1 MLDTSSEKA
10 LAGREKRSAARY
22 PVRMPVLFSSD
33 LLTFDGT
40 AEVEAVTSDLGAGGL
55 FVRSDFLEPVGTPVR
70 VRLLVKDG
78 NPITLEGSI
87 AWVADEPPKGP
98 GMGIS
103 VPRSDGSYHQ
113 LLRALA
119 SAKEPA

>member
-1 MLDTSSEKA
+1 
-10 LAGREKRSAARY
+10 
-22 PVRMPVLFSSD
+22 MPVLFSSD

-40 AEVEAVTSDLGAGGL
+40 AEVAAVTADLGAGGL

-70 VRLLVKDG
+70 VRLLVEDG
-78 NPITLEGSI
+78 RPITLEGSI

-98 GMGIS
+98 GMGIA
-103 VPRSDGSYHQ
+103 VPRSDQSYHQ

-119 SAKEPA
+119 SAQRPA